1 MEFVQQNSQA
11 QIGLTALSSVDRS
24 DEKVYR
30 STTIPIN
37 NNRGELLK
45 NDRSQPN
52 HNWDGNGEN
61 GVHRL
66 PQFSNLPSREPIDLQ
81 FKDVVYTV
89 NMGFRKGRKE
99 ILHRVNGKFPGTQ
112 LTAIMGPSGAGKS
125 TLLDVLSGYRKTG
138 VTGSVYVNGRIR
150 NLETFRKMS
159 CYITQDD
166 RLQPLLT
173 VLENMQIAADF
184 KLGNQL
190 KSHEKAERI
199 EEILTVLGLYEH
211 QMTLSGRLSGGQK
224 KRLSIA
230 LELISNP
237 TVMFLDEPTTGLDSH
252 SCTQVVNLLR
262 FLASQGRTI
271 ICTIHQPS
279 AKLFQEFEQVYVL
292 AQGECLYQGSANK
305 IVPYLQ
311 SVELPCPKY
320 HNPADYII
328 ELACGEYGNDKISLM
343 VQSMEN
349 GECIK
354 WLNDP
359 SSIMKLE
366 DLRKKFP
373 LSTNSKENNALE
385 ATSAFNQL
393 RILMRRGFL
402 KTSRD
407 TTLTHLR
414 IGVNV
419 FVALMLGCLFIKAG
433 NEGSRV
439 LDNYNLLFAILIHQ
453 GMTTMMLT
461 VLTFPMELSILLKEH
476 FNRWYSLKMYYASVT
491 LLGIPISVVCCI
503 IFTVLIYLLSGQPLE
518 LSRFAMFFAISL
530 LLDFVGQTM
539 GLCVGAW
546 FDVVNGTFLAPTLS
560 IPMMMFAGFG
570 VTLRDIPSYLKWG
583 TYISYMRYGLEG
595 YVGAIYGED
604 RENLACD
611 EAAYCHYRYPKKFL
625 SEITMRGDQFWYD
638 LVALII
644 IFLVFRLAAYLVLR
658 WKVISVR

>member
-1 MEFVQQNSQA
+1 
-11 QIGLTALSSVDRS
+11 
-24 DEKVYR
+24 
-30 STTIPIN
+30 
-37 NNRGELLK
+37 
-45 NDRSQPN
+45 
-52 HNWDGNGEN
+52 
-61 GVHRL
+61 
-66 PQFSNLPSREPIDLQ
+66 
-81 FKDVVYTV
+81 
-89 NMGFRKGRKE
+89 
-99 ILHRVNGKFPGTQ
+99 
-112 LTAIMGPSGAGKS
+112 
-125 TLLDVLSGYRKTG
+125 
-138 VTGSVYVNGRIR
+138 
-150 NLETFRKMS
+150 
-159 CYITQDD
+159 
-166 RLQPLLT
+166 
-173 VLENMQIAADF
+173 
-184 KLGNQL
+184 
-190 KSHEKAERI
+190 
-199 EEILTVLGLYEH
+199 
-211 QMTLSGRLSGGQK
+211 
-224 KRLSIA
+224 
-230 LELISNP
+230 
-237 TVMFLDEPTTGLDSH
+237 MFLDEPTTGLDSH

-262 FLASQGRTI
+262 YLASQGRTI

-292 AQGECLYQGSANK
+292 SQGECLYQGSANK

-349 GECIK
+349 GECIQ

-359 SSIMKLE
+359 SAIMKLE
-366 DLRKKFP
+366 DLRKMYP

-393 RILMRRGFL
+393 KILMKRGFL
-402 KTSRD
+402 KMSRD

-476 FNRWYSLKMYYASVT
+476 FNRWYSLKMYYTSVT
-491 LLGIPISVVCCI
+491 LVDVPLSILCCV
-503 IFTVLIYLLSGQPLE
+503 IFTVMIYVLSGQPME

-595 YVGAIYGED
+595 YVGAIYGD
-604 RENLACD
+604 NRENLECD
-611 EAAYCHYRYPKKFL
+611 EAMYCHYRYPSKFL
-625 SEITMRGDQFWYD
+625 SEITMEGDQFWYD
-638 LVALII
+638 LVALLI
-644 IFLVFRLAAYLVLR
+644 IFVFFRVCAYLVLR